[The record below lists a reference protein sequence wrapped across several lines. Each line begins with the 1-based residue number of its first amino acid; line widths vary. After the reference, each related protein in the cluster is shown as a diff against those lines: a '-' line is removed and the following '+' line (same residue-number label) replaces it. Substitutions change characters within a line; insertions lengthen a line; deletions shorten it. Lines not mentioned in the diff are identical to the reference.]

1 MAAGML
7 VFMGILGIVGGFTSA
22 QTVCAQQEETK
33 KIVEQTKDYIENANT
48 IFNNLQT
55 IDNNVLSSTETLG
68 NQNLASINTLNNM
81 REKYLASMKKK
92 QIGVALI
99 IVVVFML
106 LLGKKLKLY

>member
-1 MAAGML
+1 MAMGM
-7 VFMGILGIVGGFTSA
+7 VAFMGIMGVVGGFTSA

-55 IDNNVLSSTETLG
+55 VDNNVLSSTLKLG
-68 NQNLASINTLNNM
+68 DQSTASINTLKKM
-81 REKYLASMKKK
+81 HSDYLTSMKKK